1 MKKLLLLLFAA
12 ALSLSASEPA
22 RAWGREGHETIA
34 KIAER
39 NLTKRAKKR
48 IEKYLG
54 GHSVVYYAKW
64 MDEYRQTPEYAFT
77 NDWHTAPVD
86 ADLRYGDELLKP
98 GKGNAVYGLE
108 LAIRNLRDY
117 RSLTDSA
124 VAVNLKYVIHLV
136 GDMHCPAH
144 IKYTTHNTKYDV
156 LFEDKYHKPHKYY
169 VHHVWDNEIITTT
182 RIWSVTEWA
191 DELDRASKREK
202 AAVQTG
208 TPRDWLHDSAK
219 LNFDLDGGLHKLAEY
234 SHDRELAYEGG
245 GAGAAKVLR
254 EDVEASGA
262 EVLLNTRASELI
274 TDETGAVVGVQAAD
288 EKTEYT
294 INAKAVLLATGGYG
308 NNKDLLN
315 EEMKSALYYGPASS
329 TGDGIVM
336 ATAENVKAATRL
348 MEYGKRYP
356 NGIEV
361 SEGIAKSTI
370 AGNIAA
376 FSESAILINKE
387 GQRVVNEKASN
398 RTILETELKQTD
410 GLLYLLMDASTFDIF
425 KGKLATG
432 GISEGD
438 INNWLDNNGKTT
450 PVFAHAD
457 SLAELAGIV
466 GMDAET
472 LENTVKTYNTFVQN
486 GKDEE
491 FGRAAEYL
499 TKEIGEG
506 PYYLVEQKPRFATTM
521 GGLVVTTN
529 LEVKNTSDTV
539 IPGLYAAGETV
550 GGVMGDDSPSGA
562 NNGWALTSGKL
573 AAEAIA
579 EALK

>member
-77 NDWHTAPVD
+77 NDWHTAPVG

-202 AAVQTG
+202 AAVQAG
-208 TPRDWLHDSAK
+208 TPRDWLHDSAVTCEVQFEWAK
-219 LNFDLDGGLHKLAEY
+219 PDERLGQDFLN
-234 SHDRELAYEGG
+234 
-245 GAGAAKVLR
+245 
-254 EDVEASGA
+254 
-262 EVLLNTRASELI
+262 
-274 TDETGAVVGVQAAD
+274 
-288 EKTEYT
+288 
-294 INAKAVLLATGGYG
+294 KALPL
-308 NNKDLLN
+308 
-315 EEMKSALYYGPASS
+315 EQR
-329 TGDGIVM
+329 I
-336 ATAENVKAATRL
+336 
-348 MEYGKRYP
+348 
-356 NGIEV
+356 
-361 SEGIAKSTI
+361 
-370 AGNIAA
+370 
-376 FSESAILINKE
+376 KE
-387 GQRVVNEKASN
+387 
-398 RTILETELKQTD
+398 
-410 GLLYLLMDASTFDIF
+410 
-425 KGKLATG
+425 
-432 GISEGD
+432 
-438 INNWLDNNGKTT
+438 
-450 PVFAHAD
+450 P
-457 SLAELAGIV
+457 SLAASDGS
-466 GMDAET
+466 
-472 LENTVKTYNTFVQN
+472 FHN
-486 GKDEE
+486 GTIP
-491 FGRAAEYL
+491 L
-499 TKEIGEG
+499 
-506 PYYLVEQKPRFATTM
+506 PRPLRRC
-521 GGLVVTTN
+521 GGQSCRPC
-529 LEVKNTSDTV
+529 ERR
-539 IPGLYAAGETV
+539 
-550 GGVMGDDSPSGA
+550 
-562 NNGWALTSGKL
+562 
-573 AAEAIA
+573 
-579 EALK
+579 